1 MVVRF
6 WREERALILPADML
20 STDEPISVPETL
32 RTVTFDLQVTRQPAG
47 TKKPVTTTLKVI

>member
-32 RTVTFDLQVTRQPAG
+32 RTVTFDL
-47 TKKPVTTTLKVI
+47 